1 MRSNKFIEI
10 FYRLSAAEKIAFKKW
25 VHSPAFN
32 KQEAVVR
39 LFDFL
44 YGLHPVKD
52 AQVLDRQV
60 LFPIAFP
67 DAPFHLP
74 QLRYVLADLMHLLEA
89 FLVYR
94 RRQHKELDFKL
105 ELAAAYRAMHLEAP
119 AKEALAA
126 AKHLFDQQ
134 SLHDMEYLEQA
145 YRLQWMTYTLQEQG
159 DRAEAQ
165 NLQAL
170 NDSFDLAYL
179 VGKLKHACRVLSYQG
194 MFSKQYDLGLLNPV
208 LEYLEAKS
216 ELLKEPALA
225 LYFYYYQ
232 VMTRPEEAVA
242 AFAKFKQ
249 QLFEYQSAFSISET
263 RDLYILAINYCIKRL
278 NTDDQAFY
286 LQETF
291 DLYKGALEQGVL
303 LEKGQLSPF
312 AFSNIVAVALGL
324 GLEDWTDIFITEY
337 SPKLDEKWRRAQ
349 TDYNRSRW
357 HFQRKAYR
365 KAADL
370 LVADDFDDL
379 HLNLSAKVL
388 LLKIYYHLQEIQL
401 LDHLI
406 RRFKTFLSRKKI
418 LNYHQEN
425 YHNIL
430 RLMQRLV
437 DVNPYSTKDKTKLRR
452 EVEKTEL
459 LTEMAWFLD
468 QLNGDLKI

>member
-1 MRSNKFIEI
+1 MRSNKFIKI
-10 FYRLSAAEKIAFKKW
+10 FYYLNPAEKVAFRKW

-32 KQEAVVR
+32 KQAALIR
-39 LFDFL
+39 IFDFL
-44 YGLHPVKD
+44 YRLDPEKEAHL
-52 AQVLDRQV
+52 LDRNV
-60 LFPIAFP
+60 LFAQAFP
-67 DAPFHLP
+67 ESPFHLP
-74 QLRYVLADLMHLLEA
+74 RLRYLLSDLMQLMEH

-94 RRQHKELDFKL
+94 YRQQNDFDFKL
-105 ELAAAYRAMHLEAP
+105 DLAAAYRAVKLEDA
-119 AKEALAA
+119 AKEALAG
-126 AKHLFDQQ
+126 AKSLFEQQ
-134 SLHDMEYLEQA
+134 TLHGMEHIEQA
-145 YRLQWMTYTLQEQG
+145 YQLQWMTYLLQEQG

-179 VGKLKHACRVLSYQG
+179 AGKLKHACRVLSYQG
-194 MFSKQYDLGLLNPV
+194 MFSRQYDTGLLSKV
-208 LEYLEAKS
+208 LEYLETNS
-216 ELLKEPALA
+216 ELLKEPALG

-232 VMTRPEEAVA
+232 AMTRPDQATIT
-242 AFAKFKQ
+242 FAKFKQ
-249 QLFEYQSAFSISET
+249 YLFDFQAVLSISET
-263 RDLYILAINYCIKRL
+263 KDLYILALNYCIKRL
-278 NTDDQAFY
+278 NTEDKAFY
-286 LQETF
+286 LRETF
-291 DLYKGALEQGVL
+291 DLYNGALEQGVL

-312 AFSNIVAVALGL
+312 TFSNIVAVALGL
-324 GLEDWTDIFITEY
+324 GLETWTDRFITDY

-357 HFQRKAYR
+357 YFQQKAYR

-388 LLKIYYHLQEIQL
+388 LLKVYYHLEEMQL

-406 RRFKTFLSRKKI
+406 KRFKTFLIRKKI

-437 DVNPYSTKDKTKLRR
+437 DLNPYSEKDKTRLRR

-459 LTEMAWFLD
+459 LTEKEWFLE
-468 QLNGDLKI
+468 QLRV